1 MSGQS
6 NDGGNRTENTEHSK
20 AIFWYST
27 MWKINK
33 SKNVRAYFQV

>member
-6 NDGGNRTENTEHSK
+6 NDGGIELKTLNVLRQS
-20 AIFWYST
+20 FGT

-33 SKNVRAYFQV
+33 SENVRAYFQV